1 MKFSTILG
9 AISLIVSVVAA
20 MPADTNAKTFTV
32 TKSETVTK
40 TTTVTDCNA
49 SAPTTSAAKPLPV
62 TTKSNPKTTAAA
74 THPTK
79 PDGNIPAAQ
88 GSVTYPQ
95 AQLIKAGQVF
105 DGGLKRYGRGVKCT
119 GQAEGGDKDAV
130 FLVEDGATVKNVIIG
145 VDQIEG
151 IHCLGSCTIQNVWWE
166 DVCEDAL
173 TIKGDGNASVIG
185 GGAFNAE
192 DKVVQHNGQG
202 TVSIDGFYV
211 ENFGKLYRSCGNC
224 KKQST
229 RNVQISNV
237 VAKNGKLLAG
247 INSDPYGDTAVFK
260 NNQVTGVQQICTT
273 FKGNSNG
280 AEPTKLNS
288 GIDGKFC
295 IQL

>member
-1 MKFSTILG
+1 MKFSTIVG
-9 AISLIVSVVAA
+9 SITLIISVVAA
-20 MPADTNAKTFTV
+20 MPADTNAKTVTV
-32 TKSETVTK
+32 TKSANSYQ
-40 TTTVTDCNA
+40 DYHGYGLQRRRAYHFCRQA
-49 SAPTTSAAKPLPV
+49 
-62 TTKSNPKTTAAA
+62 TKSNPKTTAA
-74 THPTK
+74 TTQPTK
-79 PDGNIPAAQ
+79 PDGKVPAAQ
-88 GSVTYPQ
+88 GSATYPQ
-95 AQLIKAGQVF
+95 AQVIKAGQI
-105 DGGLKRYGRGVKCT
+105 RMRCRQT
-119 GQAEGGDKDAV
+119 EGGDKDAV

-145 VDQIEG
+145 TDQIDG

-185 GGAFNAE
+185 GGAFSAE
-192 DKVVQHNGQG
+192 DKVIQHNGQG
-202 TVSIDGFYV
+202 TMSIDGFYV

-237 VAKNGKLLAG
+237 VAKLLAG
-247 INSDPYGDTAVFK
+247 ITSDPYGDTAVFK
-260 NNQVTGVQQICTT
+260 NNQVTSVQQICTT